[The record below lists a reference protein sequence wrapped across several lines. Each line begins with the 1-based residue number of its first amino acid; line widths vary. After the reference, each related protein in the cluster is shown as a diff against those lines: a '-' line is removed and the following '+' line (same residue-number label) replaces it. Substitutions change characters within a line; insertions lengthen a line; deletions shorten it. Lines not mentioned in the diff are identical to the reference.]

1 MYLHEMKKR
10 NYMKKTILLLL
21 QICLLVM
28 PVLAQRR
35 STSVRGYTR
44 KDGTYVRPHVRGY
57 TAGSG
62 STSSYSYGNSSAPK
76 SDEIAF
82 TTLKFAAVD
91 VNDGA
96 GAKPAYIK
104 EKGQKIALTTLNFIN
119 SEDDGANLK
128 DKTEVGGIIFY
139 VSVLRYRGKT
149 LDICTITRSY
159 GSWEFEKV
167 SHEFQ
172 KKDITTEDALDL
184 VSNYGWSISND
195 KMSKNFEY
203 DYGNKGLPSFLTK
216 TTEAIRVE

>member
-1 MYLHEMKKR
+1 
-10 NYMKKTILLLL
+10 MKKTILLLL

-35 STSVRGYTR
+35 STNVRGYTR

-62 STSSYSYGNSSAPK
+62 STSSYSYGNSSTPK
-76 SDEIAF
+76 SDEIAL
-82 TTLKFAAVD
+82 TTLKFASVN

-96 GAKPAYIK
+96 SAKPAYIK
-104 EKGQKIALTTLNFIN
+104 EKGQKIALTTLNFIK
-119 SEDDGANLK
+119 SEGDSANLE
-128 DKTEVGGIIFY
+128 DKTEVGGIVFY
-139 VSVLRYRGKT
+139 VSVLRYKGKT

-159 GSWEFEKV
+159 GRWDFEKV

-203 DYGNKGLPSFLTK
+203 DYDNKGLPSFLTK

>member
-1 MYLHEMKKR
+1 M
-10 NYMKKTILLLL
+10 L
-21 QICLLVM
+21 QMCLLVM

-35 STSVRGYTR
+35 STSVKGYTR

-62 STSSYSYGNSSAPK
+62 STSSYGYSSDSPSK
-76 SDEIAF
+76 NDEVAL
-82 TTLKFAAVD
+82 TTLNFSIAAD
-91 VNDGA
+91 RADT
-96 GAKPAYIK
+96 KPTYLK
-104 EKGQKIALTTLNFIN
+104 EKGQKIALTSLNFIN
-119 SEDDGANLK
+119 SENDTANLK
-128 DKTEVGGIIFY
+128 DKIEGSGIVFY
-139 VSVLRYRGKT
+139 VSVLRYKGKT
-149 LDICTITRSY
+149 LDICTIPRSY

-195 KMSKNFEY
+195 KISRNFIY
-203 DYGNKGLPSFLTK
+203 DYNSKGFPSFLTK

>member
-1 MYLHEMKKR
+1 
-10 NYMKKTILLLL
+10 MKKTILLLL

-62 STSSYSYGNSSAPK
+62 GSSSYSSGNSSALK

-91 VNDGA
+91 VNDGS

-104 EKGQKIALTTLNFIN
+104 EKGQRIALTTLKFIN
-119 SEDDGANLK
+119 SGDEDANLK
-128 DKTEVGGIIFY
+128 DKTEVGGIVFY
-139 VSVLRYRGKT
+139 VSVLRYKGKT
-149 LDICTITRSY
+149 LDICTIPRSY
-159 GSWEFEKV
+159 GRWDFEKV

-184 VSNYGWSISND
+184 VSNYGWNISND
-195 KMSKNFEY
+195 EISKNFQY
-203 DYGNKGLPSFLTK
+203 DYSSKGLPSFLTK
-216 TTEAIRVE
+216 TIEAIRVE